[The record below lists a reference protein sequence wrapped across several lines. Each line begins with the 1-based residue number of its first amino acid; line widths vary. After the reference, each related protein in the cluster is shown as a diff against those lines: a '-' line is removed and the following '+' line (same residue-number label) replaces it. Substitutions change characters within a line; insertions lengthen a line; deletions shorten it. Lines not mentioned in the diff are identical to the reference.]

1 MNIDK
6 NRLDRYLKG
15 ESTPE
20 EQQLIEA
27 WYAQLGADSSLDEKK
42 VDRIS
47 MRLDQRMQ
55 NEGLLTEI
63 PVKKLST
70 RKSLRFW
77 YASAAA
83 AALLVFGIYFFSQKH
98 ESNTQKDL
106 LADIKAPQGTNAVI
120 VLGDQREVELD
131 KLKNGDTIHAD
142 GYQVFRNEHG
152 EITYKV
158 ASATGQPVYNTVRT
172 KAGGMTSVQLA
183 DGSRVWVNSNSELK
197 YPISFA
203 KNQREVSLNGEAYF
217 EVEKDATRPFYVKS
231 REHTVKVLGTRFN
244 VQNYDDE
251 YKSTLLEGKIALTNK
266 ATALGEEVDLEFPV
280 QLRPNQSY
288 DGNRI
293 IFEEDANR
301 AIDWKEGYFD
311 FSNTTLE
318 LAAVKLSNWYAVKI
332 KVDGA
337 LKNRR
342 IYAQI
347 DRQRS
352 LKDVLETINTVIPI
366 KYEWNNNEVLITN
379 LK

>member
-1 MNIDK
+1 M
-6 NRLDRYLKG
+6 
-15 ESTPE
+15 
-20 EQQLIEA
+20 
-27 WYAQLGADSSLDEKK
+27 
-42 VDRIS
+42 
-47 MRLDQRMQ
+47 
-55 NEGLLTEI
+55 
-63 PVKKLST
+63 
-70 RKSLRFW
+70 
-77 YASAAA
+77 
-83 AALLVFGIYFFSQKH
+83 
-98 ESNTQKDL
+98 
-106 LADIKAPQGTNAVI
+106 
-120 VLGDQREVELD
+120 
-131 KLKNGDTIHAD
+131 
-142 GYQVFRNEHG
+142 
-152 EITYKV
+152 

-203 KNQREVSLNGEAYF
+203 KHQREVSLNGEAYF

-244 VQNYDDE
+244 VQNYDNE

-318 LAAVKLSNWYAVKI
+318 LAAVKLSNWYDVKI
-332 KVDGA
+332 KVAGA